1 MIRSWKRISKLKC
14 DSQKMKC
21 DNSYRLRSASTSPNL
36 QYRKLSFLIFWHL
49 FLFFIDVKM
58 QAIMNTRRNRA
69 KKNATILIHSQHLG
83 VFFHV
88 FSLSTES
95 FSSVQFSH
103 SAVSNSW
110 PHGLQHARL
119 PCPLL
124 ELTQTHVH
132 WVGDAT
138 QPSHPLSSPAPPTFN
153 LSQHQGLFQ
162 WVSSSYQVAK
172 VLEFQLQHQSFQ
184 GIFRTDFL

>member
-69 KKNATILIHSQHLG
+69 KKNATILIHSQYLG

-95 FSSVQFSH
+95 FSSVQFSSVH
-103 SAVSNSW
+103 SVLSNSLQ

-119 PCPLL
+119 PCPSS
-124 ELTQTHVH
+124 TPGTCSNSC
-132 WVGDAT
+132 
-138 QPSHPLSSPAPPTFN
+138 PSS
-153 LSQHQGLFQ
+153 
-162 WVSSSYQVAK
+162 
-172 VLEFQLQHQSFQ
+172 
-184 GIFRTDFL
+184 R